1 MYENLYRDN
10 IVVLFKYI
18 FWGVNMN
25 NELRILINNLT
36 QDIIDLYNIQIPI
49 QNIDE
54 VVKKIGGRVEESLDI
69 DNMFDGSIRKQ
80 DDGFIIYIS
89 PFQSTERRKFTIA
102 HELGH
107 LFLHMGYRVNSDL
120 WNKQMDATYYRAGDS
135 LLEYQANEFAA
146 ALLMP
151 KKIYKVIMDQHTI
164 GNEVETDKI
173 ASYFGVS
180 ISAASNRGKFLGY
193 LQW

>member
-1 MYENLYRDN
+1 
-10 IVVLFKYI
+10 
-18 FWGVNMN
+18 MN
-25 NELRILINNLT
+25 DELRMLINNLT

-49 QNIDE
+49 QNIND
-54 VVKKIGGRVEESLDI
+54 VVTALNGRVEDSIDI
-69 DNMFDGSIRKQ
+69 DYMSDGSIRKQ
-80 DDGFIIYIS
+80 DNGFVIYVS
-89 PFQSTERRKFTIA
+89 PFQSAERRKFTIA

-107 LFLHMGYRVNSDL
+107 LFLHMGYKINSDL
-120 WNKQMDATYYRAGDS
+120 WNNQKNATYYRTGDS
-135 LLEYQANEFAA
+135 IMEYQANEFAA

-151 KKIYKVIMDQHTI
+151 KKAYKEIMDQYTN